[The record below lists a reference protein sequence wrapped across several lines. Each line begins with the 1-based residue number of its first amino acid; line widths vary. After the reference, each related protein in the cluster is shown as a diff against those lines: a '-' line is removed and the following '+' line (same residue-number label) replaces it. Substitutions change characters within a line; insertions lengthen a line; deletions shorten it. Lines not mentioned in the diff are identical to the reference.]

1 MQIKKHIIVPV
12 GFFCIGLAVY
22 IYNGIEWNTWL
33 KYLPNMGIYLVI
45 VTALGVALKKK
56 EEIKNN
62 RNY

>member
-1 MQIKKHIIVPV
+1 MRIKKHIIVPV

-56 EEIKNN
+56 EELKNK